1 MSEIAGN
8 EKIAFAS
15 QGAFEKSVVVW
26 ISGNREMLAGLDP
39 LRQRAKLTKDR
50 FPARRSDAK
59 LGPGKNL
66 FVFLED
72 LR

>member
-1 MSEIAGN
+1 MSEIAGD
-8 EKIAFAS
+8 EKIDFAG
-15 QGAFEKSVVVW
+15 QGAFEKSVVVR
-26 ISGNREMLAGLDP
+26 ISGNRETLAGQDP
-39 LRQRAKLTKDR
+39 LRQRAMLTKDR
-50 FPARRSDAK
+50 FLARRSDAK

>member
-1 MSEIAGN
+1 MSEITGN
-8 EKIAFAS
+8 KKLDFAS

-26 ISGNREMLAGLDP
+26 ISGNRETLVRLDP
-39 LRQRAKLTKDR
+39 LRQRAKLTKYR